1 MTAFVTQV
9 ILKYR
14 PETEGDPVL
23 LRGDNVTAVSW
34 VNRCGGSRDKRASL
48 AMRRLGRVEITSAW
62 SHVAKHTP
70 GVQNVIAD
78 GISRWSKDK
87 IASNFAS

>member
-9 ILKYR
+9 ILQDR

-48 AMRRLGRVEITSAW
+48 AMSYWADLKSRAVE
-62 SHVAKHTP
+62 VM
-70 GVQNVIAD
+70 
-78 GISRWSKDK
+78 
-87 IASNFAS
+87 